1 MINSV
6 TLIGRL
12 TKEPELRYTPSGI
25 AVCRFT
31 LAINRMTKNEAQQ
44 QADFINI
51 VTWRK
56 QAENV
61 ANYLHKGSLAGVVGR
76 IQTGSYDGQ
85 DGKKVYTTEV
95 IAEQV
100 QFLDS
105 KSEHGNSNGTPA
117 AAPQQQ
123 PQYQAPPQQ
132 QQGPAQSQY
141 QAPQQQ
147 QNHYDARQHTPQNY
161 NGPTSVPRNEPN
173 YTISDDDLPF

>member
-51 VTWRK
+51 VAWRK

-105 KSEHGNSNGTPA
+105 KSEHGNSNGTHA
-117 AAPQQQ
+117 AA
-123 PQYQAPPQQ
+123 PQQ